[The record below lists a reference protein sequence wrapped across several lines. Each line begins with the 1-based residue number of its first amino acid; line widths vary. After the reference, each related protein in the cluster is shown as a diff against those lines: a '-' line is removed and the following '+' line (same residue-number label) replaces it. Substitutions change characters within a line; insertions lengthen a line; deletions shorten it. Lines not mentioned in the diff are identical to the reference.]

1 MTDPEKPSLENLVES
16 GIIDVESLHPGG
28 MVVTEELAELC
39 CVNENTLLLDV
50 ASGTGESACFL
61 AEKYGCTVTGID
73 ASEALV
79 QHAAEKARARGFRI
93 DFRVGDAHD
102 LLFDENRFDVV
113 ISECT
118 TCVLDKERAIAEM
131 VRVTKP
137 GGYVGIHDICWQ
149 DDTPEKMKIRL
160 EEIEG
165 EKPETLESWAD
176 LFRQAGLVNCESI
189 DRSALIPVWIRSLK
203 KNLGWKGQWNIAK
216 TVYRRWGLNGLMT
229 VWASQRIFSSR
240 HTGYG
245 ITVGRKG

>member
-61 AEKYGCTVTGID
+61 AEKYGCTITGID

-79 QHAAEKARARGFRI
+79 QHATEKARARGFRI

-137 GGYVGIHDICWQ
+137 GGCVGIHDICWQ
-149 DDTPEKMKIRL
+149 EDTPEKMKIRL

>member
-28 MVVTEELAELC
+28 TVVTEELAELC

-61 AEKYGCTVTGID
+61 AEKYGCTITGID

-79 QHAAEKARARGFRI
+79 QHATEKARARGFRI

-189 DRSALIPVWIRSLK
+189 DRSALIPVWIRSSK

>member
-61 AEKYGCTVTGID
+61 AEKYGCTITGID

-79 QHAAEKARARGFRI
+79 QHATEKARARGFRI

-149 DDTPEKMKIRL
+149 DDTPEKMKI
-160 EEIEG
+160 
-165 EKPETLESWAD
+165 
-176 LFRQAGLVNCESI
+176 GL
-189 DRSALIPVWIRSLK
+189 
-203 KNLGWKGQWNIAK
+203 
-216 TVYRRWGLNGLMT
+216 RR
-229 VWASQRIFSSR
+229 
-240 HTGYG
+240 
-245 ITVGRKG
+245 